1 MNVYARASLLD
12 VAGTV
17 EGVGE
22 MLPRPEGARSG
33 TLGQLC
39 GLSALRSSR
48 PQKRK
53 NPRETRQNRDF
64 AGV

>member
-1 MNVYARASLLD
+1 MNVYPRASLLD
-12 VAGTV
+12 VAGAV

-22 MLPRPEGARSG
+22 MLPRPEGARIG

-39 GLSALRSSR
+39 GLSAPRSSE

-53 NPRETRQNRDF
+53 NPCETRQFRNF